1 MKSPPAPRCARCSYP
16 FPANPEDWRTITQ
29 CPRCDAP
36 IQVTAFPKLGK
47 TIETGR
53 EGENIL
59 IEGESACFYHANKR
73 AVVPCDKCGRFLCAL
88 CDIQFGASHLCSQCL
103 DSANKKGTASPVEVK
118 RIRYDQIVFA
128 LAILPLVLCLMPAF
142 VTAPLAIAISIWK
155 WNAPVSLVAR
165 TRPRFVAATVLAF
178 LELAAVTTWTIFIF
192 KR

>member
-1 MKSPPAPRCARCSYP
+1 RLFA
-16 FPANPEDWRTITQ
+16 
-29 CPRCDAP
+29 
-36 IQVTAFPKLGK
+36 
-47 TIETGR
+47 GR

-103 DSANKKGTASPVEVK
+103 DNANKKGTASPVEGK

-128 LAILPLVLCLMPAF
+128 LAVLPLVPCLMPAIP
-142 VTAPLAIAISIWK
+142 VTAPLAITIGIWK

-165 TRPRFVAATVLAF
+165 TRPRFVAG
-178 LELAAVTTWTIFIF
+178 II
-192 KR
+192 